1 MEFVLA
7 RSQKMMMMIA
17 LGIGHSGTSAGIPG
31 TSLVITLA
39 DEHIDTMFRDA
50 TLARRIR
57 NIIHHA
63 DSGVRAS

>member
-1 MEFVLA
+1 VPSLTSCLASSYDSMEFVLA

-50 TLARRIR
+50 TLAR
-57 NIIHHA
+57 
-63 DSGVRAS
+63 